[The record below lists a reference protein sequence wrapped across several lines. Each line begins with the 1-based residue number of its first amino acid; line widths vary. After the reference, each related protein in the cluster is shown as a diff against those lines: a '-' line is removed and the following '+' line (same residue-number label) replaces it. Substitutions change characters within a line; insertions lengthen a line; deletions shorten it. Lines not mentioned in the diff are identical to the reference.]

1 MPQRRQDRKNAPR
14 LHRVQSDEAWH
25 LYEGSGLRLTT
36 CDGELGNLQQAV
48 LGPLAPRPDSGKEN
62 CRLGAEP
69 PRPVHVVS
77 AGWWQAAE
85 PLGDYAFAG
94 GTVGPGFD
102 FADFTLLAE
111 DEARAAAFL
120 RLHRELKHLL

>member
-1 MPQRRQDRKNAPR
+1 MGPWLPVLIQ
-14 LHRVQSDEAWH
+14 
-25 LYEGSGLRLTT
+25 EGRTVGW
-36 CDGELGNLQQAV
+36 V
-48 LGPLAPRPDSGKEN
+48 P
-62 CRLGAEP
+62 EP

-85 PLGDYAFAG
+85 PLGDYALAG
-94 GTVGPGFD
+94 CTVGPGFD

-120 RLHRELKHLL
+120 RLHEELKHLL